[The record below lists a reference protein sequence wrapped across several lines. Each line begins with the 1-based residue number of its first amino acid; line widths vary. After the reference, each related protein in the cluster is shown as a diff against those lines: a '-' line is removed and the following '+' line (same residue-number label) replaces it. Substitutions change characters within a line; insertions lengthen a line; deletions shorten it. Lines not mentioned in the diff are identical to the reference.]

1 MWPFRT
7 RWCSRSLKPAPKDAV
22 PGFQRRILCTG
33 CHRAITVSQNGRLT
47 RHVRVRKSGRDYLAP
62 EGKLG

>member
-47 RHVRVRKSGRDYLAP
+47 RHVRVRKSGPDHLAP